1 MARPVQ
7 GAGTPNK
14 GTIMQKN
21 LKWKLLFIAA
31 VLIVGLYLFLSPRE
45 KGAGLLSRINL
56 GLDLKGGIHLVLQ
69 VVTDDALNQELSQDA
84 DRIATELR
92 AKEITFAGAKKG
104 NGFTV
109 EVAGVDSSRDKD
121 VRALLDQLY
130 QRKYS
135 TRSTVTEGRTSYT
148 LAFLPSYTRETQEST
163 VKQAL
168 ETIRRRVDALGVAE
182 PTLQIYGG
190 SGKDVQ
196 DQIIVELPGVDDPD
210 RVKGLIEN
218 TAQLELR
225 LVKRDQGGPFSS
237 IESAVQANAG
247 KIPEGY
253 EILPY
258 REDRGGEDN
267 RLEYLVVSTSSTIT
281 GKHLK
286 SARRSSD
293 SNGAPAVGFFL
304 NAEGAEL
311 FSRATE
317 QHVGERL
324 AIVLDKTVSS
334 APVINERIGAEG
346 IIHGRFTVQQ
356 AEDLALLLRSGALP
370 ASLRVIEER
379 SVGASLGNDSIRA
392 GIMASIIGFGL
403 VVLMMVVYYKHSGVN
418 AVWCLLGNLVI
429 LMGFMGAVGATL
441 TLPGI
446 AGIILTIG
454 MAVDSNILIFERIR
468 EEIRAG
474 KTVRA
479 AIDTS
484 FGKVFWTI
492 FDTHVATLISAAFL
506 FQFGTGPI
514 RGFAI
519 TLTVGLL
526 ANMFTAVYVSH
537 RLFEMMLGTRRVEK
551 LSI

>member
-1 MARPVQ
+1 
-7 GAGTPNK
+7 
-14 GTIMQKN
+14 MQKN
-21 LKWKLLFIAA
+21 LKWKILFILGIM
-31 VLIVGLYLFLSPRE
+31 VICLYLFISPRD
-45 KGAGLLSRINL
+45 KGGALLSRLNL
-56 GLDLKGGIHLVLQ
+56 GLDLKGGMHMVLQ
-69 VVTDDALNQELSQDA
+69 VVTEEALNQELVQDA
-84 DRIATELR
+84 DRISTELKTKNIEY
-92 AKEITFAGAKKG
+92 AASKKG
-104 NGFTV
+104 NGMTI
-109 EVAGVDSSRDKD
+109 ELSGVDSGKDKD
-121 VRALLDQLY
+121 VRAFLEQLY
-130 QRKYS
+130 TKKYAV
-135 TRSTVTEGRTSYT
+135 RSTVAEGKTNYSLSFMGTYM
-148 LAFLPSYTRETQEST
+148 REMQEST

-168 ETIRRRVDALGVAE
+168 ETIRRRVDALGVTE
-182 PTLQIYGG
+182 PQLQIYGG
-190 SGKDVQ
+190 SGNEVQ

-210 RVKGLIEN
+210 RVKGILDR

-225 LVKRDQGGPFSS
+225 LVKKDQGGPFSS
-237 IESAVQANAG
+237 IESAVQANGG
-247 KIPEGY
+247 KIPDGY

-258 REDRGGEDN
+258 REDRGEDN
-267 RLEYLVVSTSSTIT
+267 RLEYLVVNSASTIT

-286 SARRSSD
+286 NARRSSD
-293 SNGAPAVGFFL
+293 SNGAPAVGFYL

-311 FSRATE
+311 FTRATE
-317 QHVGERL
+317 QHIGDRL

-334 APVINERIGAEG
+334 APTIQDRIGAEG

-370 ASLRVIEER
+370 ASLRVIHEQ

-392 GIMASIIGFGL
+392 GVMASLIGFGL
-403 VVLMMVVYYKHSGVN
+403 VVVGMVIYYKNSGLN

-429 LMGFMGAVGATL
+429 LLGFMGAVGATL

-468 EEIRAG
+468 EELRGGKTIRAS
-474 KTVRA
+474 
-479 AIDTS
+479 IDTG

-492 FDTHVATLISAAFL
+492 FDTHVTTLISSAFL

-514 RGFAI
+514 RGFAV

-537 RLFEMMLGTRRVEK
+537 RLFEMMLGTRKVES

>member
-1 MARPVQ
+1 
-7 GAGTPNK
+7 
-14 GTIMQKN
+14 MQKN
-21 LKWKLLFIAA
+21 LKWKLLVILAFMM
-31 VLIVGLYLFLSPRE
+31 VCLYWFVSPRE
-45 KGAGLLSRINL
+45 KGGAWLSRLNL

-69 VVTDDALNQELSQDA
+69 VITDDALNQEVVQDA

-92 AKEITFAGAKKG
+92 SRNIPFSTSKKG
-104 NGFTV
+104 SGFTV
-109 EVAGVDSSRDKD
+109 EVQGVDSARDKD
-121 VRALLDQLY
+121 VRTFFDQLY
-130 QRKYS
+130 NRKYAV
-135 TRSTVTEGRTSYT
+135 RSAVAEGKTNYT
-148 LAFLPSYTRETQEST
+148 LSFQSSYVRESQDST

-168 ETIRRRVDALGVAE
+168 ETIRRRVDALGVSE

-190 SGKDVQ
+190 SGKEVQ
-196 DQIIVELPGVDDPD
+196 DQIIVELPGIDDPE

-225 LVKRDQGGPFSS
+225 LVKKDQGGPFSS
-237 IESAVQANAG
+237 IESAVQANGG

-253 EILPY
+253 EILPF
-258 REDRGGEDN
+258 RPDRGEDN
-267 RLEYLVVSTSSTIT
+267 RIEYEVVSTFSTIT

-286 SARRSSD
+286 TARRSAD
-293 SNGAPAVGFFL
+293 QNGAPAVGFYL
-304 NAEGAEL
+304 NPEGADL

-324 AIVLDKTVSS
+324 AIVLDKTVMSD
-334 APVINERIGAEG
+334 PVINEKIGAEG
-346 IIHGRFTVQQ
+346 IIHGRFSVQQ

-392 GIMASIIGFGL
+392 GIMASMIGFGL
-403 VVLMMVVYYKHSGVN
+403 VVIGMVVYYKHSGLN
-418 AVWCLLGNLVI
+418 AVWCLLGNLIV

-454 MAVDSNILIFERIR
+454 MAVDSNILIFERVR
-468 EEIRAG
+468 EELRNG

-479 AIDTS
+479 AIDTG
-484 FGKVFWTI
+484 FTKVFWTI
-492 FDTHVATLISAAFL
+492 FDTHVTTLVSAAFL

-514 RGFAI
+514 RGFAV
-519 TLTVGLL
+519 TLTVGLI
-526 ANMFTAVYVSH
+526 ANMFTAIYVSH
-537 RLFEMMLGTRRVEK
+537 RLFEMMLGTRKVET